1 MTSPVKLLFSVLV
14 IFVAM
19 SVSTKAESL
28 SCISTTFNLV
38 SPNDKVCVTHFEDP
52 NVSGVTCY
60 ISQAR
65 KGGWGQPLGLN
76 EDPSN
81 FAVSCRQTDPITVD
95 ISTLV
100 ENDEVFGVKTS
111 IFFQRTRIYRLIDK
125 EHNTLIYLAV
135 SSKVVSGSPANSISI
150 VPIRPWGS

>member
-1 MTSPVKLLFSVLV
+1 MKLSSIAMVF
-14 IFVAM
+14 FVAT
-19 SVSTKAESL
+19 SAFAKADNL
-28 SCISTTFNLV
+28 SCIRTTFNLV

-81 FAVSCRQTDPITVD
+81 FSVSCRQTGPVNVD

-100 ENDEVFGVKTS
+100 DNEEVFGVKTS
-111 IFFQRTRIYRLIDK
+111 MFFKKTRIYRIIDK
-125 EHNTLIYLAV
+125 EHNTLIYLAI
-135 SSKVVSGSPANSISI
+135 SSKVVSGSPANAVSI
-150 VPIRPWGS
+150 VPIMRWGSQ

>member
-1 MTSPVKLLFSVLV
+1 VKLSFIALV
-14 IFVAM
+14 FFAAM
-19 SVSTKAESL
+19 PVFAKAESL
-28 SCISTTFNLV
+28 SCVSTTFSLV

-76 EDPSN
+76 EDPSH
-81 FAVSCRQTDPITVD
+81 FAVSCRQTGPITVD
-95 ISTLV
+95 ISKLM
-100 ENDEVFGVKTS
+100 ENEEVFGVKTS

-125 EHNTLIYLAV
+125 EHNTLIYLAI
-135 SSKVVSGSPANSISI
+135 SSKVVSGSPANSIST
-150 VPIRPWGS
+150 VPIRPRGS

>member
-1 MTSPVKLLFSVLV
+1 VKLSFIALV
-14 IFVAM
+14 FFAAM
-19 SVSTKAESL
+19 PVFAKAESL
-28 SCISTTFNLV
+28 SCVSTTFSLV

-52 NVSGVTCY
+52 KVLGVTFY

-76 EDPSN
+76 EDPSH
-81 FAVSCRQTDPITVD
+81 FAVSCRQTGPITVD
-95 ISTLV
+95 ISELT
-100 ENDEVFGVKTS
+100 ENEKVFGVKTS

-125 EHNTLIYLAV
+125 EHNTLIYLAI